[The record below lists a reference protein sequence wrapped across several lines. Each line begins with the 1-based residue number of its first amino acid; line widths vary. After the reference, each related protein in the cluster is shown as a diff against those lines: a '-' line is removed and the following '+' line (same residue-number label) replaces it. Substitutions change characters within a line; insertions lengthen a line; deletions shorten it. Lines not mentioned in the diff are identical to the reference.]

1 VIVGNPAGLQLPTT
15 FSIEGWVQLTAPLP
29 TAVTSDPG
37 ADGNAM
43 LFGFGLGGYGF
54 AMNSSGQLFLEQVGG
69 SQATPS
75 SSAIADTDW
84 HHVAV
89 TYDSGTGTYAYYID
103 GAPAGGGSSYSP
115 TFTFAT
121 YAAIGGRADK
131 LNAPGNASFAG
142 AIDEL
147 SVYKVVLTS
156 AQVLGIYD
164 AQGAGKCFTAPTY
177 NAVSGSVQLYKYLGS
192 GPQAPGTANFVA
204 TDASGVVA
212 TWYDA
217 VLTPSDPASSDTWT
231 YSLGQVPATT
241 THISVLPTRP
251 PYYLRK
257 KLPAVFSPD
266 PLNFTGG
273 LPPAGYTLWG
283 GDLNGDGKVDTLDYI
298 ILIQNWG
305 SSSPLADMNGDGI
318 VDAHDYTIME
328 SAWYHTADP
337 EVTTDGGVLK
347 GKSSDPGA
355 IHGVKAVKEQSSDR
369 E

>member
-1 VIVGNPAGLQLPTT
+1 
-15 FSIEGWVQLTAPLP
+15 
-29 TAVTSDPG
+29 
-37 ADGNAM
+37 
-43 LFGFGLGGYGF
+43 
-54 AMNSSGQLFLEQVGG
+54 
-69 SQATPS
+69 
-75 SSAIADTDW
+75 
-84 HHVAV
+84 
-89 TYDSGTGTYAYYID
+89 
-103 GAPAGGGSSYSP
+103 
-115 TFTFAT
+115 
-121 YAAIGGRADK
+121 
-131 LNAPGNASFAG
+131 
-142 AIDEL
+142 
-147 SVYKVVLTS
+147 
-156 AQVLGIYD
+156 
-164 AQGAGKCFTAPTY
+164 
-177 NAVSGSVQLYKYLGS
+177 
-192 GPQAPGTANFVA
+192 
-204 TDASGVVA
+204 
-212 TWYDA
+212 
-217 VLTPSDPASSDTWT
+217 
-231 YSLGQVPATT
+231 
-241 THISVLPTRP
+241 VLPTRP